1 MIETSKILYCKW
13 CTGTLYFAL
22 WLWCFTELT
31 VKKVARPPSL
41 VNFIALPFQ
50 SNPNNAFLIFFSI
63 SCLPYLS
70 LASDSNHFFPAKCA
84 NNTSSPIMHDS
95 EFQLTVFFFTY
106 QIVFKL
112 EWWMIELLSCEGHK
126 MNHGG
131 ILHKDIWVPAL
142 LACGWRAWLEGSS

>member
-31 VKKVARPPSL
+31 VKRVARPPSL

-95 EFQLTVFFFTY
+95 EFQLTVFFSYLSNCFQTWMVKDW
-106 QIVFKL
+106 IV
-112 EWWMIELLSCEGHK
+112 EL
-126 MNHGG
+126 
-131 ILHKDIWVPAL
+131 
-142 LACGWRAWLEGSS
+142 WRSQNESWGYFAQGYLGSSAPCMWLKSLTWRK